1 MPFILEVQKH
11 HPIETQEYP
20 EWCGIYEHMGFM
32 NAVFKTKKEAILYYD
47 KHNPQMKSLAQCKDQ
62 VSDIDEHTQLRYIV
76 RKNNSE
82 CLKIP
87 PFVATDLPNIVI
99 QKDISNNRLLGVHVK
114 YPKYELTQA
123 QPPKADITA
132 DISTTT
138 YDDEDKTDEDA
149 LVMYDNI
156 YIETNG
162 DDTIAEPKT
171 TASTSFMTEFYV

>member
-11 HPIETQEYP
+11 HPIQTQEYP
-20 EWCGIYEHMGFM
+20 EWCGIYEHIGFM

-123 QPPKADITA
+123 PPQADATTKI
-132 DISTTT
+132 TTT
-138 YDDEDKTDEDA
+138 DTTDTNADT

-156 YIETNG
+156 YIETNDG
-162 DDTIAEPKT
+162 DTNNTTDT
-171 TASTSFMTEFYV
+171 STSFMTEFYV